1 MQTAE
6 IELKFPIHDLAGLQS
21 RLPGLGFHLDTPR
34 TFEQN
39 TLYDTPS
46 RTLRAVKQI
55 LRIRHYGDL
64 WIVTHKRPADPAAD
78 GDPARSGDRLS
89 SSDAAGYSAAA
100 SYKVRIETETLL
112 DDGPALAAIFHQLG
126 FEPVFRYEKF
136 RTEWSHATPTIDGPL
151 FTDPAL
157 PAELPSAVTSSS
169 TKPPSATTQN
179 WRARPHG
186 STAPWPV
193 SASTPPPASQTAT
206 EASSSLGSS
215 APEAP
220 PKILP
225 STKSLHPPSSC
236 PDFPNAS
243 PQPSRYTL

>member
-39 TLYDTPS
+39 TLYDTSS

-78 GDPARSGDRLS
+78 GAPAGFGT
-89 SSDAAGYSAAA
+89 AANYSAAA

-136 RTEWSHATPTIDGPL
+136 RTEWSCATPTIDGPL
-151 FTDPAL
+151 FTDPSL
-157 PAELPSAVTSSS
+157 PAELPIGRHLVLDE
-169 TKPPSATTQN
+169 
-179 WRARPHG
+179 
-186 STAPWPV
+186 
-193 SASTPPPASQTAT
+193 TPIGDYAELEGPPAWIDRTLARLGVDPAT
-206 EASSSLGSS
+206 CLTDSYGSLFLDWKQRTGSPVENLTFDEIPTP
-215 APEAP
+215 AVL
-220 PKILP
+220 LP
-225 STKSLHPPSSC
+225 R
-236 PDFPNAS
+236 FP
-243 PQPSRYTL
+243 